1 MINIFNIFSTKIWF
15 GLKISIGLQFEILFA
30 ITNMYILY
38 LWFNNYMMDYQ
49 LSGWN

>member
-15 GLKISIGLQFEILFA
+15 GLKNSIGLEFGILFD